1 MMAMKIM
8 AGNRG
13 KQSGAALL
21 LTLIIL
27 LVLTLLGISS
37 LDGALM
43 QNRMANAQREGVVA
57 LELAD
62 AALSEV
68 EARIEAG
75 SLGPSDFYE
84 PDKAPD
90 PFGKNTWTSNSTQTI
105 DVEGFASERSPEY
118 RYFIEDLGEAQITGS
133 VENSVRD
140 FRDGNQQSSV
150 DVRRARIVVMAR
162 SNQGNGK
169 RLIESFYVYE
179 PDA

>member
-1 MMAMKIM
+1 MNKM
-8 AGNRG
+8 AGHRR
-13 KQSGAALL
+13 KQGGAALL
-21 LTLIIL
+21 LALIIL
-27 LVLTLLGISS
+27 FVLTLLGISS

-43 QNRMANAQREGVVA
+43 QNRMAQAQREGVVA

-68 EARIEAG
+68 EARIRAG
-75 SLGPSDFYE
+75 SLGPTDFHD
-84 PDKAPD
+84 PDDAPD
-90 PFGKNTWTSNSTQTI
+90 PFDSDTWTGNSTQTI
-105 DVEGFASERSPEY
+105 DVEGFESERSPEY
-118 RYFIEDLGEAQITGS
+118 RYFIEDLGEAEITGS
-133 VENSVRD
+133 VASSVRD

-162 SNQGNGK
+162 SNHGNGK